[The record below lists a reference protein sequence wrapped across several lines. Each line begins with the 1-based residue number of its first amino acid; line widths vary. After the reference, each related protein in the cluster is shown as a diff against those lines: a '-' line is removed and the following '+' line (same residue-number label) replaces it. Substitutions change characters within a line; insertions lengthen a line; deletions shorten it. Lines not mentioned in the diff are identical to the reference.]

1 MNTAV
6 TVFFLIL
13 RVFSLYFLAV
23 SLFGLC
29 SRRRPEPAARLRRF
43 AVLIAARNE
52 ECCIAG
58 LIESL
63 RAQHYPPELV
73 DIWVLPNNC
82 TDRTA
87 EAARRAGAQ
96 VLEMPASVRSKGAAL
111 HTANT
116 AVTVFFLILR
126 VFSLYFLAVS
136 LFGLCSRRRPE
147 PAARLRR
154 FAVLIA
160 ARNEECCI
168 AGLIESLRA
177 QHYPPELVDIWVLPN
192 NCTDRTAEAARRAGA
207 QVLEMPASVRSK
219 GAALHTAAK
228 ALLRSARNYDAFCV
242 FDADNEA
249 DPAFLSEMNRA
260 LDRTAI
266 VKSRILAK
274 NRTQAGISACY
285 EIYFCSAN
293 HFLNRAREAVGLSAR
308 VIGTGFA
315 IRRDLLEGL
324 GGFPCRTLTE
334 DAELYA
340 ACLCRGARIGYCET
354 AVTYD
359 EEPVTWRASLV
370 QRRRWMSGILQV
382 ARLTLPELLANFL
395 RQPSLNCL
403 DGLLQLSF
411 PFLQALTPFFALEA
425 LLAGSMSLQ
434 GLPVSLLTAYAG
446 CLAAAVAALALER
459 RLDRK
464 LVGGML
470 LYPVFMA
477 CFLPLQT
484 LALFKTQTI
493 WHEIRHSGVRL
504 AAEVDLRRGKIA

>member
-29 SRRRPEPAARLRRF
+29 RRRTPEPAARLRRF

-52 ECCIAG
+52 ESCIAG

-63 RAQHYPPELV
+63 RAQHYPL
-73 DIWVLPNNC
+73 
-82 TDRTA
+82 
-87 EAARRAGAQ
+87 
-96 VLEMPASVRSKGAAL
+96 
-111 HTANT
+111 
-116 AVTVFFLILR
+116 
-126 VFSLYFLAVS
+126 
-136 LFGLCSRRRPE
+136 
-147 PAARLRR
+147 
-154 FAVLIA
+154 
-160 ARNEECCI
+160 
-168 AGLIESLRA
+168 
-177 QHYPPELVDIWVLPN
+177 ELVDIWVLPN

-315 IRRDLLEGL
+315 IRRDLLEAL
-324 GGFPCRTLTE
+324 DGFPCRTLTE

-340 ACLCRGARIGYCET
+340 ACLCRGARIGYCEA

-434 GLPVSLLTAYAG
+434 GLPVSLLTAYGG

>member
-1 MNTAV
+1 MNAAV
-6 TVFFLIL
+6 TVFFLIIK
-13 RVFSLYFLAV
+13 VFSLYFLAV

-52 ECCIAG
+52 E
-58 LIESL
+58 S
-63 RAQHYPPELV
+63 
-73 DIWVLPNNC
+73 
-82 TDRTA
+82 
-87 EAARRAGAQ
+87 
-96 VLEMPASVRSKGAAL
+96 
-111 HTANT
+111 
-116 AVTVFFLILR
+116 
-126 VFSLYFLAVS
+126 
-136 LFGLCSRRRPE
+136 
-147 PAARLRR
+147 
-154 FAVLIA
+154 
-160 ARNEECCI
+160 CI

-315 IRRDLLEGL
+315 IRRDLLEAL

-382 ARLTLPELLANFL
+382 ARLTPAGAAREFPAAAKPQLSGRAPAAQLPLSAGADAVFCA
-395 RQPSLNCL
+395 RGAACRKHVPAGAAGQFADSLCWL
-403 DGLLQLSF
+403 SGRGCRRAGTGTAAGSEAGGRDAPLPCFHGLL
-411 PFLQALTPFFALEA
+411 PAAA
-425 LLAGSMSLQ
+425 DAGSVQ
-434 GLPVSLLTAYAG
+434 NADH
-446 CLAAAVAALALER
+446 LA
-459 RLDRK
+459 
-464 LVGGML
+464 
-470 LYPVFMA
+470 
-477 CFLPLQT
+477 
-484 LALFKTQTI
+484 
-493 WHEIRHSGVRL
+493 
-504 AAEVDLRRGKIA
+504 

>member
-1 MNTAV
+1 MNAAV
-6 TVFFLIL
+6 TVFFLIIK
-13 RVFSLYFLAV
+13 VFSLYFLAV

-29 SRRRPEPAARLRRF
+29 RRRTPEPAARLRRF

-52 ECCIAG
+52 ESCIAG

-96 VLEMPASVRSKGAAL
+96 VLEMPASVRSKG
-111 HTANT
+111 T
-116 AVTVFFLILR
+116 
-126 VFSLYFLAVS
+126 
-136 LFGLCSRRRPE
+136 
-147 PAARLRR
+147 
-154 FAVLIA
+154 
-160 ARNEECCI
+160 
-168 AGLIESLRA
+168 
-177 QHYPPELVDIWVLPN
+177 
-192 NCTDRTAEAARRAGA
+192 
-207 QVLEMPASVRSK
+207 
-219 GAALHTAAK
+219 ALHTAAK

-315 IRRDLLEGL
+315 IRRDLLEAL
-324 GGFPCRTLTE
+324 DGFPCRTLTE

-382 ARLTLPELLANFL
+382 ARLTLPELLAKL
-395 RQPSLNCL
+395 GDDDCVIITADHGCDPGYTKHTDHTREYIPMI
-403 DGLLQLSF
+403 
-411 PFLQALTPFFALEA
+411 AL
-425 LLAGSMSLQ
+425 G
-434 GLPVSLLTAYAG
+434 
-446 CLAAAVAALALER
+446 
-459 RLDRK
+459 K
-464 LVGGML
+464 
-470 LYPVFMA
+470 
-477 CFLPLQT
+477 
-484 LALFKTQTI
+484 K
-493 WHEIRHSGVRL
+493 VRP
-504 AAEVDLRRGKIA
+504 VDLGTRVGFCDIGATVAELLGAQLDTPGRSFARELL

>member
-1 MNTAV
+1 MNAAV
-6 TVFFLIL
+6 TVFFLIIK
-13 RVFSLYFLAV
+13 VFSLYFLAV

-29 SRRRPEPAARLRRF
+29 RRRTPEPAARLRRF

-52 ECCIAG
+52 ESCIAG

-63 RAQHYPPELV
+63 RAQHYPL
-73 DIWVLPNNC
+73 
-82 TDRTA
+82 
-87 EAARRAGAQ
+87 
-96 VLEMPASVRSKGAAL
+96 
-111 HTANT
+111 
-116 AVTVFFLILR
+116 
-126 VFSLYFLAVS
+126 
-136 LFGLCSRRRPE
+136 
-147 PAARLRR
+147 
-154 FAVLIA
+154 
-160 ARNEECCI
+160 
-168 AGLIESLRA
+168 
-177 QHYPPELVDIWVLPN
+177 ELVDIWVLPN

-315 IRRDLLEGL
+315 IRRDLLEAL
-324 GGFPCRTLTE
+324 SGFPCRTLTE

-382 ARLTLPELLANFL
+382 ARLTLPELLTNFL

-411 PFLQALTPFFALEA
+411 PFLQALTPFFEIGRA
-425 LLAGSMSLQ
+425 S
-434 GLPVSLLTAYAG
+434 
-446 CLAAAVAALALER
+446 CRER
-459 RLDRK
+459 
-464 LVGGML
+464 V
-470 LYPVFMA
+470 
-477 CFLPLQT
+477 
-484 LALFKTQTI
+484 
-493 WHEIRHSGVRL
+493 
-504 AAEVDLRRGKIA
+504 

>member
-6 TVFFLIL
+6 TVFFLIIK
-13 RVFSLYFLAV
+13 VFSLYFLAV

-29 SRRRPEPAARLRRF
+29 RRRTPEPAARLRRF

-52 ECCIAG
+52 E
-58 LIESL
+58 S
-63 RAQHYPPELV
+63 
-73 DIWVLPNNC
+73 
-82 TDRTA
+82 
-87 EAARRAGAQ
+87 
-96 VLEMPASVRSKGAAL
+96 
-111 HTANT
+111 
-116 AVTVFFLILR
+116 
-126 VFSLYFLAVS
+126 
-136 LFGLCSRRRPE
+136 
-147 PAARLRR
+147 
-154 FAVLIA
+154 
-160 ARNEECCI
+160 CI

-315 IRRDLLEGL
+315 IRRDLLEAL
-324 GGFPCRTLTE
+324 DGFPCRTLTE

-354 AVTYD
+354 AVHTMKNQ
-359 EEPVTWRASLV
+359 S
-370 QRRRWMSGILQV
+370 
-382 ARLTLPELLANFL
+382 
-395 RQPSLNCL
+395 
-403 DGLLQLSF
+403 
-411 PFLQALTPFFALEA
+411 
-425 LLAGSMSLQ
+425 
-434 GLPVSLLTAYAG
+434 
-446 CLAAAVAALALER
+446 
-459 RLDRK
+459 
-464 LVGGML
+464 
-470 LYPVFMA
+470 
-477 CFLPLQT
+477 
-484 LALFKTQTI
+484 
-493 WHEIRHSGVRL
+493 HGVRL
-504 AAEVDLRRGKIA
+504 SCSADVG